1 MDELSARGAGRSV
14 KLFLADGTAHGIVI
28 AEMGSLPSRL
38 DLAGPAFLGPAALS
52 KPRSAAAAQC
62 RRHL

>member
-28 AEMGSLPSRL
+28 AEMGNWTEAAACVKKAAESGYEVPQ
-38 DLAGPAFLGPAALS
+38 AFLDEIAENL
-52 KPRSAAAAQC
+52 K
-62 RRHL
+62 